1 MFEGMIAAENLN
13 LSSFDFTNVTEYE
26 NMFGREIIDNEI
38 NNYVPSTCYI
48 LVKDATAKE
57 WITSKFERLTNVH
70 YVGE

>member
-1 MFEGMIAAENLN
+1 
-13 LSSFDFTNVTEYE
+13 
-26 NMFGREIIDNEI
+26 MFGREIIDNEI